1 MDKSMKKDTK
11 LVLLIRS
18 LLFSYIITAI
28 ILLLLA
34 LFMYKLDVSNS
45 VISAGVIIAY
55 IFSNFLGGLM
65 IGKNVEQKKFFWG
78 IINGLL
84 YFVVIVL
91 ISIVLGKTIFTQLG
105 SAITVFIMCSL
116 GGMLGGMVS

>member
-78 IINGLL
+78 IINGIF
-84 YFVVIVL
+84 YFLVIVL
-91 ISIVLGKTIFTQLG
+91 ISIFLGKTIFAQLG
-105 SAITVFIMCSL
+105 SAITVFIMCTL